1 MRISSPAPAAARRL
15 LSLLFFAAAMAASGN
30 IGRSEER
37 TPQPDKRTIVSA
49 PAGPAQYFTINEIL
63 GLPGRPS
70 VLRLPVADDEPF
82 GLTAFVQPEG
92 VLWDKWRKLVAEIDL
107 EKPVL
112 ARCIADEKQCTAA
125 AGRFYAIV
133 MSARQ
138 RTGRAR
144 LELVNQRVN
153 AAIRYKSDEEQW
165 GVPDLWSAPLSTFE
179 TGFGDCEDYVIAK
192 YVALHESGVPA
203 GDLRMVLGYHRER
216 MTGHA
221 VLAVHDGDDWLI
233 LDQPAHRLVAA
244 VDIYGYVPLFSFG
257 TRGVSLLVM
266 PYVGHAMAAVETV
279 GAAPEKTLDLSKRA
293 GLH

>member
-1 MRISSPAPAAARRL
+1 MQNNARPRLAVFTRI
-15 LSLLFFAAAMAASGN
+15 
-30 IGRSEER
+30 
-37 TPQPDKRTIVSA
+37 V
-49 PAGPAQYFTINEIL
+49 
-63 GLPGRPS
+63 
-70 VLRLPVADDEPF
+70 
-82 GLTAFVQPEG
+82 
-92 VLWDKWRKLVAEIDL
+92 
-107 EKPVL
+107 
-112 ARCIADEKQCTAA
+112 C
-125 AGRFYAIV
+125 
-133 MSARQ
+133 SARQ

-144 LELVNQRVN
+144 LELVNERIN

-165 GVPDLWSAPLSTFE
+165 GVPDLWSAPLSTFA

-203 GDLRMVLGYHRER
+203 GDLRMVLGYDQQR

-244 VDIYGYVPLFSFG
+244 VEIYGYVPLFSFG

-293 GLH
+293 GRISPTYGFACDLTFGEPPALQKRQTQMEAVMERTQLPQLGPNGPTP